1 MKIKKYITVTAIS
14 IMAAATFIGCQNKDA
29 ENQEAYRKI
38 GINSMAEGDYEKAVK
53 SFQKALDI
61 STGGIGAEE
70 IDICYY
76 KAAAQYAG
84 GAYDDA
90 IETYTAL
97 IDYDKKNAEAYFLRG
112 SVYLN
117 QGKTDKAL
125 KDYKKAVEAD
135 MNNYEMYEG
144 IYQNLANHDQKAE
157 GEKYLKQAL
166 DLKPK
171 TAEDYAQRGHIYYF
185 LEDYDNAKKNLD
197 KAIDKNDKNALL
209 YLAEVYNAMGQTE
222 NAQGLLENYVKNN
235 SGDSEALNTLGM
247 MQLNDKNYE
256 DALKY
261 FELGLKVKNA
271 ANRQELMKNQIAAY
285 EYMGDF
291 ESAKEKM
298 KSYLKEYP
306 NDESAVREN
315 TFLKTR

>member
-14 IMAAATFIGCQNKDA
+14 IMAAATLIGCQNKDA

-166 DLKPK
+166 DLRPK

>member
-1 MKIKKYITVTAIS
+1 MKIKKYIAVTV
-14 IMAAATFIGCQNKDA
+14 IGMVMLSALFGCKNKDA

-38 GINSMAEGDYEKAVK
+38 GINDMAEGEYKKAVK

-84 GAYDDA
+84 GDYDDA
-90 IETYTAL
+90 VETYTAL
-97 IDYDKKNAEAYFLRG
+97 IEYDKKNADAYFLRG

-117 QGKTDKAL
+117 QGKTEKAL

-135 MNNYEMYEG
+135 MNDYEMYEG
-144 IYQNLANHDQKAE
+144 IYQNLANHDQKEE

-171 TAEDYAQRGHIYYF
+171 TAADYAERGHIYYF
-185 LEDYDNAKKNLD
+185 LKDYDNAKKNLD

-222 NAQGLLENYVKNN
+222 NAQGLLENYVKDN
-235 SGDSEALNTLGM
+235 SSDSEALNTLGM
-247 MQLNDKNYE
+247 MQLNDGNYE

-271 ANRQELMKNQIAAY
+271 ENKQELMKNQIAAY

-315 TFLKTR
+315 MFLKTR

>member
-14 IMAAATFIGCQNKDA
+14 IMAAATLIGCQNKDA

>member
-271 ANRQELMKNQIAAY
+271 SNRQELMKNQIAAY

>member
-14 IMAAATFIGCQNKDA
+14 IMAAATLIGCQNKDA

-271 ANRQELMKNQIAAY
+271 SNRQELMKNQIAAY